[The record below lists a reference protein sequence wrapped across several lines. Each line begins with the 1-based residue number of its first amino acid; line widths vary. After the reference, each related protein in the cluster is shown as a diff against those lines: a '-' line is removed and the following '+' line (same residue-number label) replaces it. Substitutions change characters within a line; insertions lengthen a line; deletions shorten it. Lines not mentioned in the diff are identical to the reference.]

1 MTNSVLRWRIAW
13 ISALLALW
21 ACALPDASHAQTNP
35 DRWEQAIRAFE
46 ESDRTNPPVQG
57 GIVFLGS
64 SSFRRWDL
72 EKSFP
77 GKGLI
82 NRGFGGSQMADA
94 LRYLDRIALPLKP
107 RVLFLYEGDNDLG
120 SGKTPET
127 VESEFRELVAR
138 VHAAVPTA
146 KIVFV
151 GIKPSIRRWNLIASI
166 RDANARVRAVT
177 ESNDLL
183 EFIDVDAPLIGGNGE
198 PRPDLFVDDGLHLND
213 AGYAIWAE
221 LVAPHLE

>member
-1 MTNSVLRWRIAW
+1 MLNSALRRRTLRLTI
-13 ISALLALW
+13 LLALW
-21 ACALPDASHAQTNP
+21 AWCWPGNSQAQAVP

-46 ESDRTNPPVQG
+46 ESDRANPPPEG

-94 LRYLDRIALPLKP
+94 LRYLDRIVLPLKP
-107 RVLFLYEGDNDLG
+107 RILLLYEGDNDLA

-127 VESEFRELVAR
+127 VEREFRELVAR
-138 VHAAVPTA
+138 VHAALPST

-151 GIKPSIRRWNLIASI
+151 GIKPSIRRWNLIEAV
-166 RDANARVRAVT
+166 REANARVRTVT

-183 EFIDVDAPLIGGNGE
+183 VYIDVDAPLLGDEGE
-198 PRPDLFVDDGLHLND
+198 PRRDLFVDDGLHLSA
-213 AGYAIWAE
+213 AGYAIWTE
-221 LVAPHLE
+221 LVGPHLE